1 MTRKEE
7 LHAMANNFLHQHSRV
22 KKGKPQNCD
31 LECLREMLLRVEL
44 EVWEQV
50 IERIET
56 VMEPQEESTD
66 DQVWEFRDW
75 CKQQQEGL

>member
-1 MTRKEE
+1 MTRKDE
-7 LHAMANNFLHQHSRV
+7 LLKRSRDLVMCGNLDTTTGVDNLTAAIHRALQH
-22 KKGKPQNCD
+22 
-31 LECLREMLLRVEL
+31 VER

-66 DQVWEFRDW
+66 DQMWELRDW

>member
-1 MTRKEE
+1 
-7 LHAMANNFLHQHSRV
+7 
-22 KKGKPQNCD
+22 
-31 LECLREMLLRVEL
+31 MLLRVEL